1 MEEKNIIYR
10 LKGDKVI
17 WIIIFMLSLISIA
30 AVYSSSSSLAF
41 RENKSTM
48 DFLFK
53 QLRFVIFGLTA
64 LYICYKIPLGWY
76 RMLSYFGIILSIGFL
91 IATMIVGSS
100 YNEAERWLRIG
111 VISFQPAEFAKI
123 AVVLYL
129 AKILEDFKF
138 ETFKEFLIW
147 AVAPLGVVI
156 LLILYGS
163 ISTGLLVGAVSFL
176 LFLIAGIKWKHL
188 LKTAGIAV
196 GMLVLIVFLN
206 MAFGFFPRLETAVN
220 RIKSHTIENKAED
233 ALSPQEKQAILDK
246 TFQADMAKIAVASA
260 GILGKGPGNSIQ
272 RNLLPHPYSDY
283 IYAIIIE
290 EWGFIGGL
298 LVLMLY
304 VWFFTRCIMLAKAC
318 TRTFSIM
325 VVMGLAILI
334 TSQAMLHICVNVGLL
349 PVTGHTLPLVSL
361 GGTSLIIMSGGFGI
375 ILSVSRTIENIST
388 KEAAVKAEE
397 NKNEENKTGES
408 NSLASVKE
416 EKK

>member
-1 MEEKNIIYR
+1 MEENNIIYR

-17 WIIIFMLSLISIA
+17 WIIIFMLSLISVA

-53 QLRFVIFGLTA
+53 QLRFIIFGLTA

-76 RMLSYFGIILSIGFL
+76 RMLSYFGMILSVGFL
-91 IATMIVGSS
+91 TATILVGSS
-100 YNEAERWLRIG
+100 YNDAERWLRIG

-123 AVVLYL
+123 AVILYL
-129 AKILEDFKF
+129 SKILEDFKF
-138 ETFKEFLIW
+138 ETYKEFLIW

-176 LFLIAGIKWKHL
+176 LFLIAGIKWMHL

-196 GMLVLIVFLN
+196 ITLVLIIVMN
-206 MAFGFFPRLETAVN
+206 MMFGLFPRVETAVN
-220 RIKSHTIENKAED
+220 RIKNHTIEHKAED
-233 ALSPQEKQAILDK
+233 ALTPQEKQAILDK

-304 VWFFTRCIMLAKAC
+304 VWFFTRCIMLARSC
-318 TRTFSIM
+318 TRTFSLM
-325 VVMGLAILI
+325 LVMGLAILI
-334 TSQAMLHICVNVGLL
+334 TSQALLHICVNVGLL

-375 ILSVSRTIENIST
+375 ILSVSRTIENISK
-388 KEAAVKAEE
+388 KEAAAKAAEAESASDESKE
-397 NKNEENKTGES
+397 NKIEER
-408 NSLASVKE
+408 
-416 EKK
+416 

>member
-1 MEEKNIIYR
+1 MEENNIIYR

-17 WIIIFMLSLISIA
+17 WIIIFMLSLISVA

-53 QLRFVIFGLTA
+53 QLRFIIFGLTA

-76 RMLSYFGIILSIGFL
+76 RMLSYFGMILSVGFL
-91 IATMIVGSS
+91 TATILVGSS
-100 YNEAERWLRIG
+100 YNDAERWLRIG

-123 AVVLYL
+123 AVILYL
-129 AKILEDFKF
+129 SKILEDFKF
-138 ETFKEFLIW
+138 ETYKEFLIW

-176 LFLIAGIKWKHL
+176 LFLIAGIKWMHL

-196 GMLVLIVFLN
+196 IALVLIIVMN
-206 MAFGFFPRLETAVN
+206 MMFGLFPRVETAVN
-220 RIKSHTIENKAED
+220 RIKNHTIEHKAED
-233 ALSPQEKQAILDK
+233 ALTPQEKQAILDK

-304 VWFFTRCIMLAKAC
+304 VWFFTRCIMLARSC
-318 TRTFSIM
+318 TRTFSLM
-325 VVMGLAILI
+325 LVMGLAILI
-334 TSQAMLHICVNVGLL
+334 TSQALLHICVNVGLL

-375 ILSVSRTIENIST
+375 ILSVSRTIENISK
-388 KEAAVKAEE
+388 KEAAAKAAEAESASDESKE
-397 NKNEENKTGES
+397 NKIEER
-408 NSLASVKE
+408 
-416 EKK
+416 

>member
-1 MEEKNIIYR
+1 MEENNNIIYR

-41 RENKSTM
+41 RENRSTM

-53 QLRFVIFGLTA
+53 QMRFIIFGLTA
-64 LYICYKIPLGWY
+64 LYICYKVPLGWY
-76 RMLSYFGIILSIGFL
+76 RLFSYIGMVLSIGLL
-91 IATMIVGSS
+91 IATIIMGSS
-100 YNEAERWLRIG
+100 YNDAERWLRIG
-111 VISFQPAEFAKI
+111 VISFQPAELAKI
-123 AVVLYL
+123 AVILYL
-129 AKILEDFKF
+129 SKILEDFKF
-138 ETFKEFLIW
+138 ETYKEFFIW
-147 AVAPLGVVI
+147 AVAPLGVVL

-176 LFLIAGIKWKHL
+176 MFVIAGIKWKHL
-188 LKTAGIAV
+188 LKTAGIAT
-196 GMLVLIVFLN
+196 LVLVLVVLLN
-206 MAFGFFPRLETAVN
+206 ISFNLFPRVDTAVN
-220 RIKSHTIENKAED
+220 RIKNFTTEHKAED
-233 ALSPQEKQAILDK
+233 ALTPQEKQAILDK

-260 GILGKGPGNSIQ
+260 GILGKGPGNSTQ

-290 EWGFIGGL
+290 EWGFLGGF

-318 TRTFSIM
+318 TKTFSWM

-375 ILSVSRTIENIST
+375 ILSVSRTIENVAKKEKAME
-388 KEAAVKAEE
+388 KEAAT
-397 NKNEENKTGES
+397 TGEES
-408 NSLASVKE
+408 NKKE
-416 EKK
+416 EVRNER

>member
-1 MEEKNIIYR
+1 MEENNIIYR

-17 WIIIFMLSLISIA
+17 WIIIFMLSLISVA

-53 QLRFVIFGLTA
+53 QLRFIIFGLTA

-76 RMLSYFGIILSIGFL
+76 RMLSYFGMILSVGFL
-91 IATMIVGSS
+91 TATILVGSS
-100 YNEAERWLRIG
+100 YNDAERWLRIG

-123 AVVLYL
+123 AVILYL
-129 AKILEDFKF
+129 SKILEDFKF
-138 ETFKEFLIW
+138 ETYKEFLIW

-176 LFLIAGIKWKHL
+176 LFLIAGIKWMHL

-196 GMLVLIVFLN
+196 ITLVLIIVMN
-206 MAFGFFPRLETAVN
+206 MMFGLFPRVETAVN
-220 RIKSHTIENKAED
+220 RIKNHTIEHKAED
-233 ALSPQEKQAILDK
+233 ALTPQEKQAILDK

-304 VWFFTRCIMLAKAC
+304 VWFFTRCIMLARSC
-318 TRTFSIM
+318 TRTFSLM
-325 VVMGLAILI
+325 LVMGFAILI
-334 TSQAMLHICVNVGLL
+334 TSQALLHICVNVGLL

-375 ILSVSRTIENIST
+375 ILSVSRTIENISK
-388 KEAAVKAEE
+388 KEAAAKAAEAESASDESKE
-397 NKNEENKTGES
+397 NKIEER
-408 NSLASVKE
+408 
-416 EKK
+416 